1 MWAATGSIGYKLRY
15 VPGCQGD
22 GSAAD
27 CGMNKPAHRAKRDRP
42 VTINRDHARP
52 RQTPRP
58 SDAEIDA
65 RLTEL
70 VSPAVYT
77 LLAEYR
83 RLGLRQ
89 RVLTLPVT
97 VALVLTLIWR
107 QVPSVSEL
115 VRLAAREPLLW
126 LQESVTVSQQAVDLR
141 LRTLPADLFAT
152 LLAQLLP
159 LIQERATART
169 RPIRPVL
176 RDLQPTFPRIWAVD
190 ASTLEALFTKVG
202 LLRERPG
209 TVLGGTML
217 ALLDVV
223 TRLPVRLWFD
233 PDPRANEKRF
243 LPLVLAA
250 LEPGTLLL
258 ADRGFYQ
265 FAFFDALTE
274 RGVGFVTRAR
284 EVAAF
289 TVQDVLHE
297 SPHLQDRIITFG
309 QYRSNPCQHPVRL
322 IELQIGTRWQ
332 RYLTNVLDPDHLSPL
347 AIGDLY
353 AQRWRIEDAF
363 REVKRLLGLAY
374 LWTGSVNGLQ
384 LQLWATWLLYAV
396 LVDLADAVAEALGRP
411 LDQIS
416 LEMVFRGLYHFTV
429 AATQGKARDPVTYF
443 AAPENAD
450 LGTVKRPRLARQ
462 HQRQRTL
469 DTLRLELNL

>member
-1 MWAATGSIGYKLRY
+1 MKQT
-15 VPGCQGD
+15 
-22 GSAAD
+22 
-27 CGMNKPAHRAKRDRP
+27 KPRDRPYRP

-52 RQTPRP
+52 RQPPRP
-58 SDAEIDA
+58 SDGEIEA

-70 VSPAVYT
+70 VSPAVYA

-115 VRLAAREPLLW
+115 VRLVAREPLLW
-126 LQESVTVSQQAVDLR
+126 LSESVTVSQQAVDLR

-152 LLAQLLP
+152 LCAQLLP
-159 LIQERATART
+159 LVQARARART
-169 RPIRPVL
+169 RPLIPIL
-176 RDLQPTFPRIWAVD
+176 RDLQTTFPRIWAVD
-190 ASTLEALFTKVG
+190 ASTLEELFTKIG
-202 LLRERPG
+202 LLRDRPG

-223 TRLPVRLWFD
+223 TRMPVRLWFD
-233 PDPRANEKRF
+233 PDPQANEKRF
-243 LPLVLAA
+243 LPLLLAA

-274 RGVGFVTRAR
+274 HGVGFVTRAR

-289 TVQDVLHE
+289 AVQEVLHD
-297 SPHLQDRIITFG
+297 SPHVRDRIMAFG

-322 IELQIGTRWQ
+322 IELQIGPRWQ
-332 RYLTNVLDPDHLSPL
+332 RYLTNVLDPAQLSPL
-347 AIGDLY
+347 AVSDLY

-374 LWTGSVNGLQ
+374 LWTGSVNGIQ

-396 LVDLADAVAEALGRP
+396 LVDLADAVAEVRQCR
-411 LDQIS
+411 LDQLS

-429 AATQGKARDPVTYF
+429 AHAQGKARDPVAYF

-450 LGTVKRPRLARQ
+450 LGIVKRHRPARDL
-462 HQRQRTL
+462 QRQRSL
-469 DTLRLELNL
+469 DTLRSELNL

>member
-1 MWAATGSIGYKLRY
+1 MKKT
-15 VPGCQGD
+15 
-22 GSAAD
+22 
-27 CGMNKPAHRAKRDRP
+27 KPRDTPYRP

-58 SDAEIDA
+58 SEAEIEA
-65 RLTEL
+65 RLTAL
-70 VSPAVYT
+70 VSPAVFG

-115 VRLAAREPLLW
+115 VRLVAREPLLW
-126 LQESVTVSQQAVDLR
+126 LSESVTVSQQAVDLR

-152 LLAQLLP
+152 LCAQLLP
-159 LIQERATART
+159 LVQARALART
-169 RPIRPVL
+169 RPCLPVL
-176 RDLQPTFPRIWAVD
+176 RALQPTFPRIWAVD

-258 ADRGFYQ
+258 CDRGFYQ
-265 FAFFDALTE
+265 FAVFDALTE

-289 TVQDVLHE
+289 AVQDILHD
-297 SPHLQDRIITFG
+297 SPHVRDQIIAFG

-322 IELQIGTRWQ
+322 IELQIGSRWQ
-332 RYLTNVLDPDHLSPL
+332 RYLTNVLDPAQLSPL
-347 AIGDLY
+347 AVSELY

-374 LWTGSVNGLQ
+374 LWTGSVNGIQ

-396 LVDLADAVAEALGRP
+396 LVDLADAVAEVRQCP

-416 LEMVFRGLYHFTV
+416 LELVFRGLYHFTV
-429 AATQGKARDPVTYF
+429 AATQGKARDPVAYL
-443 AAPENAD
+443 ADPANAD
-450 LGTVKRPRLARQ
+450 LGIVKRHRPARDR
-462 HQRQRTL
+462 QRQRSL
-469 DTLRLELNL
+469 DSVRLELNL

>member
-1 MWAATGSIGYKLRY
+1 
-15 VPGCQGD
+15 
-22 GSAAD
+22 
-27 CGMNKPAHRAKRDRP
+27 MNTTKHRKKPYRP

-70 VSPAVYT
+70 VSPAIFG

-83 RLGLRQ
+83 QRGLRQ
-89 RVLTLPVT
+89 RILTLPVT
-97 VALVLTLIWR
+97 VAVVLTLIWR

-115 VRLAAREPLLW
+115 VRLVGREPLLW
-126 LQESVTVSQQAVDLR
+126 LREPITVSQQAVDLR
-141 LRTLPADLFAT
+141 LRTLPADLFAS
-152 LLAQLLP
+152 LCAQLLP
-159 LIQERATART
+159 LLQERAHART
-169 RPIRPVL
+169 RPLLPVL
-176 RDLQPTFPRIWAVD
+176 RELQATFPRIWAVD

-202 LLRERPG
+202 LLRDRPG

-243 LPLVLAA
+243 RPLLLAA

-258 ADRGFYQ
+258 CDRGFYD
-265 FAFFDALTE
+265 FTVFDALTE
-274 RGVGFVTRAR
+274 TEIGFVTRAR
-284 EVAAF
+284 DVAAYA
-289 TVQDVLHE
+289 VQTILHD
-297 SPHLQDRIITFG
+297 SPHVHDQIIALG

-322 IELQIGTRWQ
+322 IELQIGDRWH
-332 RYLTNVLDPDHLSPL
+332 RYLTNVLDPAQLSPL
-347 AIGDLY
+347 AVSDLY

-374 LWTGSVNGLQ
+374 LWTGAVNGIQ

-396 LVDLADAVAEALGRP
+396 LVDLADAVAEVNQCL
-411 LDQIS
+411 LSQIS

-429 AATQGKARDPVTYF
+429 ASAQGKARDPVAYF

-450 LGTVKRPRLARQ
+450 LGIVKRPRPARDQQ
-462 HQRQRTL
+462 HQRTL
-469 DTLRLELNL
+469 APLRLELNL

>member
-1 MWAATGSIGYKLRY
+1 MITHWFIGYKLRQL
-15 VPGCQGD
+15 PGCQGVR
-22 GSAAD
+22 SAAD
-27 CGMNKPAHRAKRDRP
+27 CGMNTRKRRAKPYRP

-52 RQTPRP
+52 RQPPRP
-58 SDAEIDA
+58 SDPEIEA

-70 VSPAVYT
+70 VSPTVFA

-115 VRLAAREPLLW
+115 VRLVAREPLLW
-126 LQESVTVSQQAVDLR
+126 LGERLTVSQQAVDLR
-141 LRTLPADLFAT
+141 LRTLPADLFAS
-152 LLAQLLP
+152 LCAEILP
-159 LIQERATART
+159 LVQARATART
-169 RPIRPVL
+169 RPILPVL
-176 RDLQPTFPRIWAVD
+176 RDLQPIFPRIWAVD
-190 ASTLEALFTKVG
+190 ASTLEELFTKVG
-202 LLRERPG
+202 LLRDRPE

-265 FAFFDALTE
+265 FAFFDALTDRE
-274 RGVGFVTRAR
+274 VGFVTRAR
-284 EVAAF
+284 EVTAF
-289 TVQDVLHE
+289 AVREVLHD
-297 SPHLQDRIITFG
+297 SPHVRDQIIAVG
-309 QYRSNPCQHPVRL
+309 QYRSNPCQQPVRL
-322 IELQIGTRWQ
+322 IELQIGSRWQ
-332 RYLTNVLDPDHLSPL
+332 RYLTNILDPAQLSPL
-347 AIGDLY
+347 AVSELY

-374 LWTGSVNGLQ
+374 LWTGSVNGIQ

-396 LVDLADAVAEALGRP
+396 LVDLADAVAEVRQCPLG
-411 LDQIS
+411 QVS
-416 LEMVFRGLYHFTV
+416 LEMVFRGLYHFTM
-429 AATQGKARDPVTYF
+429 AHAQGKARDPVAYF

-450 LGTVKRPRLARQ
+450 LGIVKRHRPARDR
-462 HQRQRTL
+462 QRQRLL